1 MDDKKIEKLTDKLI
15 AAQLVLESATRKVLI
30 TKHTEELL
38 DYVGGPL
45 FAVRES
51 ELAKKNFN
59 LARSNYNI
67 AYNDLKAVDPE
78 TPYLSAYKIIE
89 NYVANCAIKV

>member
-1 MDDKKIEKLTDKLI
+1 MNDKKIEKLTDKLI

-38 DYVGGPL
+38 EYTGDTL
-45 FAVRES
+45 LAVYES
-51 ELAKKNFN
+51 ESAKRAFN
-59 LARSNYNI
+59 EAQKNYNI
-67 AYNDLKAVDPE
+67 AYNNLKAIDPE